1 MESIENEVNMKNPK
15 WHRDEIILA
24 LDLYFQ
30 EDRGSIDARNPKVK
44 ELSEILN
51 KLPIHT
57 TIPDS
62 IKFRNPNGVSL
73 KLSNF
78 LAIDPNYSGKGMSAY
93 SKADYSIFMEFI
105 NNKKELA
112 KIASIIK
119 NIVQNTSLNVEIY
132 KIEDEETEC
141 NFEAKEGLTIYK
153 LHKYKERN
161 RNIVKKKKETYLKKH
176 GILNCEIC
184 GFNFVSVYGNLGKDF
199 IECHHIKEL
208 ANLET
213 ETITKLEDLL
223 LVCPNCHKML
233 HRRLGSITVEELK
246 SIIENHKILS

>member
-1 MESIENEVNMKNPK
+1 MKNPK

-30 EDRGSIDARNPKVK
+30 EDRGSIDARNPKII

-57 TIPDS
+57 IIPDS
-62 IKFRNPNGVSL
+62 VKFRNPNGVSL

-78 LAIDPNYSGKGMSAY
+78 LAIDPNYSGKGMYAH

-105 NNKKELA
+105 DNRKELA
-112 KIASIIK
+112 KIASTIK
-119 NIVQNTSLNVEIY
+119 NIVQNISLNAEIY
-132 KIEDEETEC
+132 KIEDEEIEYD
-141 NFEAKEGLTIYK
+141 FEAKEGLTIYK

-161 RNIVKKKKETYLKKH
+161 RNIVKKKKETQLKKY
-176 GILNCEIC
+176 GVLSCEIC
-184 GFNFVSVYGNLGKDF
+184 GFNFVSVYGDLGKDF

-208 ANLET
+208 ATLES

-223 LVCPNCHKML
+223 LVCPNCHRML
-233 HRRLGSITVEELK
+233 HRKLGNITVEDLK
-246 SIIENHKILS
+246 NIINHMKIKL